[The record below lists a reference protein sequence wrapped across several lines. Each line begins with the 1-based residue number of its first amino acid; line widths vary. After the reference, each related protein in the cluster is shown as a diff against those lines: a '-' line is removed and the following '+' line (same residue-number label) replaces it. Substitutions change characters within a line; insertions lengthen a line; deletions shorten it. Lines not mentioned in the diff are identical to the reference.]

1 MEASSRHAGWL
12 AAAGDGRA
20 IEVPGLAAPSMGL
33 EVKAASVTDID

>member
-1 MEASSRHAGWL
+1 MPAGSPL
-12 AAAGDGRA
+12 QGTA